1 MSKIIRLN
9 FLNDFG
15 NTNNAKVAS
24 KSSTGSNTGAF
35 TQSTTA
41 RKPTAKSKSNANS
54 NVFFGLTS
62 LSCDGSNYMSIASTQ
77 TLSPST
83 TPYTLVFAWVGADYT
98 NDTWLISGTSNDAH
112 WGIKAGGADVIYAAD
127 GTKGSAAERDYP
139 INSTANSTT
148 SYTFGSDVEMIA
160 IVVDGTSIPAVS
172 NIYNI
177 DGDKI
182 ADVMAVNS
190 NGVTVALPIDHI
202 LGKSDGTLGLNGEI
216 LDIAIYNSALSES
229 IIKGLGNKYKTCKN
243 P

>member
-9 FLNDFG
+9 FLNDFS
-15 NTNNAKVAS
+15 NTNNAKVAT

-35 TQSTTA
+35 TQSTTS
-41 RKPTAKSKSNANS
+41 RKPTAKSPSNASS

-62 LSCDGSNYMSIASTQ
+62 LSCDGSNTMSLASTE
-77 TLSPST
+77 SINPIT
-83 TPYTLVFAWVGADYT
+83 TPYTVVCAWTNGDYT
-98 NDTWLISGTSNDAH
+98 NDTWLISGTSNDTH
-112 WGIKAGGADVIYAAD
+112 WGIKAGGADVIYKANGSKAAA
-127 GTKGSAAERDYP
+127 GERDYP

-148 SYTFGSDVEMIA
+148 AYTFGSDVEMIA
-160 IVVDGTSIPAVS
+160 IVVDGSGNPVTA

-182 ADVMAVNS
+182 ADAAAVNV
-190 NGVTVALPIDHI
+190 NGITATFPIDHI

-216 LDIAIYNSALSES
+216 LDIAIHNSALSES